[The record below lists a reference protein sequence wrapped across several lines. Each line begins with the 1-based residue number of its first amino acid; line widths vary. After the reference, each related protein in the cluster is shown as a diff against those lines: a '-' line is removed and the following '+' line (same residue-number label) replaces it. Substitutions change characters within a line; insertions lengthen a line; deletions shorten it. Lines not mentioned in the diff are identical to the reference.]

1 MDKMSLSLIQG
12 SQAALKLAKSL
23 LTTPVLMN
31 LDITQ
36 GALFAI
42 PLETEVH
49 KQHITSEVSQSLL
62 ITKLGKKNITDN
74 IAPGAWGWTLS
85 GYIPGVTALEPTALW
100 TPMATLYR
108 DFIKRAAQNGY
119 VLTYKDTDNNIYKRV
134 AIASLSIDTKADCK
148 NKTPFSMELVEINV
162 LDDISALSELAQN
175 MWSQAGTL
183 GGAATNVGAT
193 IAQKAINT
201 NLVTKL
207 LSA

>member
-49 KQHITSEVSQSLL
+49 QQHITSEVSQSLL

-119 VLTYKDTDNNIYKRV
+119 VLTYKDADNNIYKRV

-201 NLVTKL
+201 NLVKKL

>member
-49 KQHITSEVSQSLL
+49 QQHITSEVSQSLL

-119 VLTYKDTDNNIYKRV
+119 VLTYKDADNNIYKRV
-134 AIASLSIDTKADCK
+134 AIASLLIDTKADCK